1 MFKVIQ
7 GLGKR
12 DVVGEFM
19 RSVLIEV
26 ATENYRQLMQESMF
40 LDEGEPLDPP
50 LRANERVMSGL
61 FANAISKVSARSRP
75 EARVDRAE
83 LDNDPDVEDEDGK
96 NGKAG
101 RVDYLAWYGNKTIAV
116 ELKVAGINWASP
128 KITAIAKKRWESVVG
143 QANTA
148 QKTLDKRSNEDK
160 NRYPNP
166 SSIGLLVLVAR
177 SAKAT
182 KSMSKEEIEEARVQV
197 IAEIKAAIKND
208 GSFNPEIGCPEIIS
222 TYTFPAE
229 FRDFIKKRKGKENVD
244 KKVSSTPFVIFLA
257 YLAK

>member
-1 MFKVIQ
+1 MFKVMR

-19 RSVLIEV
+19 RSVFIEV
-26 ATENYRQLMQESMF
+26 ATENYRQLMQESMD
-40 LDEGEPLDPP
+40 LDEDEPLDPP

-75 EARVDRAE
+75 EARVDRE
-83 LDNDPDVEDEDGK
+83 LDDDPDAENEEGK
-96 NGKAG
+96 NSKAG

-116 ELKVAGINWASP
+116 ELKVAGINWSSP
-128 KITAIAKKRWESVVG
+128 KITAIAKKRWKGVVG

-148 QKTLDKRSNEDK
+148 KNALDKRSNEDK

-177 SAKAT
+177 SAKVT
-182 KSMSKEEIEEARVQV
+182 ENMNEEEIEKARVQV
-197 IAEIKAAIKND
+197 IEEIKTEIKND
-208 GSFNPEIGCPEIIS
+208 DSFNPEIIS
-222 TYTFPAE
+222 TYTFPSE
-229 FRDFIKKRKGKENVD
+229 FRDFIKKRKGKENID
-244 KKVSSTPFVIFLA
+244 KKISSTPFVVFLA